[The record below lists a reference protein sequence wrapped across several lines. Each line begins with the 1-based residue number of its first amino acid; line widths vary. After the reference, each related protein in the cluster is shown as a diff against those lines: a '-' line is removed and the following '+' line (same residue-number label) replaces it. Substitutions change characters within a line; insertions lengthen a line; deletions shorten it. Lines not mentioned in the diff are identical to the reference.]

1 MTPIRNSQDSRIVF
15 NMMHFD
21 ISLSNIKMYFIFSG
35 CALVSSWSFG
45 SSTSS
50 SAPSRLTTS
59 SRVPS
64 NFFSVSLTHVATYNY
79 NTTKSILLSFEKLQ
93 KNDFETSHRPVSVK
107 DNTFYCFKF
116 RNPPPF
122 FWGHKEISRSWKYLA
137 WYIYLESRYI

>member
-1 MTPIRNSQDSRIVF
+1 MGIFIPISIRNETNQSHKKNIVLYLLK
-15 NMMHFD
+15 
-21 ISLSNIKMYFIFSG
+21 LSKLYFIFSIW
-35 CALVSSWSFG
+35 ALVSSWSSG

-59 SRVPS
+59 SRVPF
-64 NFFSVSLTHVATYNY
+64 NFTTGATFNY
-79 NTTKSILLSFEKLQ
+79 NTTQSILLSFEKLQ
-93 KNDFETSHRPVSVK
+93 KNDFETSHRQVSVK